1 MSDLLELVS
10 LQFLDDEL
18 DGLRARLQSV
28 EQRLGDREA
37 LDAAAARKAAAE
49 SAVAEL
55 ARRQR
60 QADAAIEDLDARIG
74 REEKKLYDGSVRQFK
89 ELQALEGEIA
99 HLRRDRSALEDA
111 GLALLAEVDAA
122 NAELA
127 AAAAELA
134 NQQAEWEA
142 RAAAFEAE
150 AEQLKAQIQRAEAL
164 RKAQLERI
172 TAGSV
177 RLYEALRRRKAG
189 KAVVR
194 VQGGSCSGCRVAIPE
209 PIRRRIASSPTLVQC
224 PHCERILA
232 VA

>member
-18 DGLRARLQSV
+18 DGLRAQLESV
-28 EQRLGDREA
+28 ERRLGDRQA
-37 LDAAAARKAAAE
+37 LDEAAARKAAAE
-49 SAVAEL
+49 SALAEL

-60 QADAAIEDLDARIG
+60 EAEAAIEDLDARIA
-74 REEKKLYDGSVRQFK
+74 REEKKLYDGSIKQFK
-89 ELQALEGEIA
+89 ELQALEGDIA

-122 NAELA
+122 IAELA

-134 NQQAEWEA
+134 KQEAEWESN
-142 RAAAFEAE
+142 AAALQAE
-150 AEQLKAQIQRAEAL
+150 AEQLKGRIEHSETR
-164 RKAQLERI
+164 RNAQLERI